1 MERRKSTLPNGQVQ
15 LPRKGLHSHSNKV
28 MSPRPPYQTES
39 VKEEDPHS
47 KLTLMPC
54 VNHNVKSK
62 FFPHPE
68 QMTTA
73 TSSSNLKPQTRD
85 TLSPPAEHREMTV
98 SLPQLDHSA
107 TAKPSFPKTLH
118 KTILSPLKHAHYKDS
133 TTSMSLTNLK
143 YRRTFFHDSDTSAE
157 PSRAEKLPKVPL
169 TPNNLCNSQQ
179 HSNHQTEASLN
190 RGQRLKNP
198 SHPDGQN
205 NTRINLDY
213 KKRAI
218 PVSSSYSKFETKTA
232 ALQLPCHSHPTKAS
246 KSLTVYQKTK
256 SPPSQCQNHQLKVQP
271 LPRTTCSL
279 KTRVKPL
286 SSPNHWAR
294 DTIVPPPCP
303 MYGSTAM
310 VMQCTE
316 SNNSERTRAEPT
328 DPDHVS
334 IPSQYN
340 QPSYIL
346 SSEPS
351 SLPELS
357 LQDADYE
364 VEETSTSLSNSEQ
377 DAVFYIDPE
386 HQVETRHD
394 YNPKMI
400 VSSSDSVKSV
410 LFPLCSNQWTKIAS
424 DPDQLTSTLQDPD
437 LKSEN
442 AVNQEECVEIT
453 PHLNQDYRINS
464 SSALRYQEETFM
476 EANQQAYPLP
486 PIKERVKAKLKLDQ
500 QVELQKSCYEQAKY
514 ESRRKHWG
522 EIPLAPEQQDQTLS
536 AQGHQLEVTSDPYQG
551 TTTLISHGYKT
562 EAQLGHDHLS
572 GVKITPKTIS
582 PLGRHHLG
590 KDPVDLK
597 TQATSLSDSGLD
609 YKSSYAELK
618 ATATIGHPH
627 SEKTLVN
634 SRFPVIPDQGR
645 KYSFNEDAVESLPN
659 TYYHTNAIQKLK
671 SPWCFRYIKPYTVEG
686 GSIPDRIVNKI
697 VLSIPHEKIKNDM
710 QKILL
715 QQIKRFSTSQNG
727 QSLSSNYNVCLLC
740 ASWIPHGCFHINEM
754 KYHCRAQLVATPVP
768 LPSSKVKIGIKFALK
783 IPKQPSSTFCLTL
796 PHYDVPGPS
805 KPLRPF
811 PSPSYLT
818 TTPFE
823 SPIDHWKASVAPW
836 PDYKYGKDHY
846 LTGRQAPRSQP
857 TFLGKVFELRNA
869 IREEKARCSGG
880 VFKSLLEKFQ
890 RKRRAY

>member
-15 LPRKGLHSHSNKV
+15 PLRKGLHPHSNKV
-28 MSPRPPYQTES
+28 MSPRPPNQTES
-39 VKEEDPHS
+39 VKEEDPYS

-62 FFPHPE
+62 FFSQPE
-68 QMTTA
+68 QTTTA
-73 TSSSNLKPQTRD
+73 TSSSNLKPQASD
-85 TLSPPAEHREMTV
+85 TVSPPAEHREMTV

-107 TAKPSFPKTLH
+107 TAKPSLPKNLN
-118 KTILSPLKHAHYKDS
+118 KTPISPLKHAHHKDS
-133 TTSMSLTNLK
+133 TNSLSLTNLK
-143 YRRTFFHDSDTSAE
+143 HRRNFFHDPDTSAE
-157 PSRAEKLPKVPL
+157 PSHAEKLPKVTL

-179 HSNHQTEASLN
+179 HSNRQTEASLN

-205 NTRINLDY
+205 NARINLDY
-213 KKRAI
+213 KKRTI
-218 PVSSSYSKFETKTA
+218 PVSSSYSKFETKMTA
-232 ALQLPCHSHPTKAS
+232 LPGHTHSTKAS

-256 SPPSQCQNHQLKVQP
+256 SPPLQCQNHLLKVQP

-294 DTIVPPPCP
+294 DAAAPLPYPRH
-303 MYGSTAM
+303 GSTAVAM
-310 VMQCTE
+310 HCTK
-316 SNNSERTRAEPT
+316 SNNSEKTRAETT
-328 DPDHVS
+328 DPDHLS
-334 IPSQYN
+334 ILSQCN
-340 QPSYIL
+340 QPSYVP
-346 SSEPS
+346 SSERS
-351 SLPELS
+351 SVPELS

-377 DAVFYIDPE
+377 EAVFYLDPE
-386 HQVETRHD
+386 QQVETRQD
-394 YNPKMI
+394 YNPKI
-400 VSSSDSVKSV
+400 IPSSSDSVKSV
-410 LFPLCSNQWTKIAS
+410 LLPLCSNQWTKIAS
-424 DPDQLTSTLQDPD
+424 DSDQHTSTLQDPD
-437 LKSEN
+437 IKAEN
-442 AVNQEECVEIT
+442 AVNQEECVEST
-453 PHLNQDYRINS
+453 PHSNQDYKINP

-486 PIKERVKAKLKLDQ
+486 PIKERVKTKLKLDQ
-500 QVELQKSCYEQAKY
+500 QDELQKSCYEQAKY
-514 ESRRKHWG
+514 ESRRKHWN
-522 EIPLAPEQQDQTLS
+522 EIPLAPEQQDQILS
-536 AQGHQLEVTSDPYQG
+536 AQDHQLEVTSGPHQG

-562 EAQLGHDHLS
+562 KAHVDHDHLS
-572 GVKITPKTIS
+572 GVKITPKAIS
-582 PLGRHHLG
+582 PHGRHHLG
-590 KDPVDLK
+590 KDPLDLK
-597 TQATSLSDSGLD
+597 TQATSLPDPGLG
-609 YKSSYAELK
+609 YKPSYGELK
-618 ATATIGHPH
+618 VTTTIGLAQP
-627 SEKTLVN
+627 EKILAN
-634 SRFPVIPDQGR
+634 SRFPVIPDQGL
-645 KYSFNEDAVESLPN
+645 KYSFNEDGVESLPSA
-659 TYYHTNAIQKLK
+659 YYHTTSIQKPK

-710 QKILL
+710 QRILL

-727 QSLSSNYNVCLLC
+727 QSLSANYNICLLC

-754 KYHCRAQLVATPVP
+754 KYHCKAQLVATPIP
-768 LPSSKVKIGIKFALK
+768 IPSSKVKIGIKFALK

-805 KPLRPF
+805 KSLRPF

-836 PDYKYGKDHY
+836 LDYKYGKDHY
-846 LTGRQAPRSQP
+846 LTGRQAPRSQQ
-857 TFLGKVFELRNA
+857 TFLGKVSELRNA
-869 IREEKARCSGG
+869 IREEKARCSGR